1 MTKYSGLRLLTRK
14 LVALVFSLA
23 FFAAQVVA
31 AHRSSV
37 LSA

>member
-1 MTKYSGLRLLTRK
+1 MTQYSGLRLLTRK

-23 FFAAQVVA
+23 FFVAQVVA